1 MSTSPLYKHSRS
13 VAMFALVATVAT
25 ALAWQRAGVVG
36 QEPKKEV
43 NPANLRQ
50 AEALSDAFH
59 AAAEVAMPS
68 VVTVESKTKARPVA
82 RSRSGGKGE
91 NPFKGTP
98 FEDFFKDHDMGDMF
112 PRNVPRH
119 GVGSGVIIDPS
130 GIVLTNNHVV
140 DGADE
145 VIVHLADG
153 REFKGEDIKT
163 DEQTD
168 LAVIRIKGAGTLPS
182 AKLGDS
188 DKLRIGDWVIAIGNP
203 FELEQTVSAGIISG
217 MGREL
222 NRGVGQN
229 GRLPFRAR
237 FLQTD
242 AAINPGNSGGPLVDL
257 HGEVVG
263 INTAIATNTGSFS
276 GIGFAIPANVAKWV
290 TGQLIQKGSVE
301 RAYLGV
307 SISPV
312 TPELAK
318 QFGAQS
324 SEGVLVNEVHPR
336 TPAAEAGFQDG
347 DIVTKFAGQKVNSP
361 SELQALVERVP
372 LNSKQDVEVLRGGK
386 TVTLHVTAKSANA
399 LPKDFFARATR
410 GRPERGSKD
419 SDSFDAEDLGFE
431 VANLTAEQGQELGVA
446 SDTGVVITKVDQD
459 KPAYEEGLREGMV
472 VLKVGKKAVKNTA
485 DFKAALTGE
494 SLKDGIML
502 QLQTPGG
509 KRYVVLK
516 E

>member
-1 MSTSPLYKHSRS
+1 MSMSPLSKHSRTLAM
-13 VAMFALVATVAT
+13 VAVVAAVAT
-25 ALAWQRAGVVG
+25 AFVWQHAGVVG

-43 NPANLRQ
+43 NPANLRH
-50 AEALSDAFH
+50 AEALSEAFH
-59 AAAEVAMPS
+59 SAAEMTMPS
-68 VVTVESKTKARPVA
+68 VVTIVAKTKAHPVA

-112 PRNVPRH
+112 PRNTPRQ
-119 GVGSGVIIDPS
+119 GMGSGVIIDPA

-140 DGADE
+140 DGADD
-145 VIVHLADG
+145 VVVHLADG

-168 LAVIRIKGAGTLPS
+168 LAVIRIRGAGTLPA

-188 DKLRIGDWVIAIGNP
+188 DKMRIGDWVIAIGNP

-222 NRGVGQN
+222 GRGVGQN

-257 HGEVVG
+257 HGEVIG

-276 GIGFAIPANVAKWV
+276 GIGFAIPSNVAKWV
-290 TGQLIQKGSVE
+290 TGQLIQKGNVE

-307 SISPV
+307 SISQV

-318 QFGAQS
+318 HLGAPTS
-324 SEGVLVNEVHPR
+324 DGVLIN
-336 TPAAEAGFQDG
+336 
-347 DIVTKFAGQKVNSP
+347 
-361 SELQALVERVP
+361 
-372 LNSKQDVEVLRGGK
+372 
-386 TVTLHVTAKSANA
+386 
-399 LPKDFFARATR
+399 
-410 GRPERGSKD
+410 
-419 SDSFDAEDLGFE
+419 
-431 VANLTAEQGQELGVA
+431 
-446 SDTGVVITKVDQD
+446 
-459 KPAYEEGLREGMV
+459 
-472 VLKVGKKAVKNTA
+472 
-485 DFKAALTGE
+485 
-494 SLKDGIML
+494 
-502 QLQTPGG
+502 
-509 KRYVVLK
+509 
-516 E
+516 